1 MIINGLMST
10 VGCFDI
16 MARQLVM
23 HGGMSS
29 TSSIP
34 SPAKRLLGKR
44 SDEVEPTLVFC
55 EEELEVADKMFSM
68 GRFRKGH
75 FEEVVKDHLMCPKP
89 QHQRLTQN
97 LVLEKA
103 LRDLDRG
110 KGFGPVRNFRDSLIR
125 FGMDLRTAQRPFVLA
140 VGVNTDLARYLRY
153 AYTIVAL

>member
-44 SDEVEPTLVFC
+44 REEAEPTLVFC
-55 EEELEVADKMFSM
+55 EKELEVADKMFSRAGS
-68 GRFRKGH
+68 GRGTWKRW
-75 FEEVVKDHLMCPKP
+75 
-89 QHQRLTQN
+89 
-97 LVLEKA
+97 
-103 LRDLDRG
+103 
-110 KGFGPVRNFRDSLIR
+110 
-125 FGMDLRTAQRPFVLA
+125 
-140 VGVNTDLARYLRY
+140 
-153 AYTIVAL
+153 